1 MFSNYIFFEPGAMGA
16 LTLCTIFIY
25 LDAYDFLLRDFSM
38 EIAEVL
44 QKRPTIIV
52 SFFVTMDNGYY
63 NSLLSIC
70 QEVLT
75 VSQDTGSLSE
85 AIVRNLWSPF
95 SEWVELVLIGNATT
109 WPLFPNGCGKT
120 MYAFVSHNLLFLIYE
135 IYHNMSLHWIGLHCI
150 ATQNFVHWLYPIF
163 KGD

>member
-1 MFSNYIFFEPGAMGA
+1 MFSNYIFFEPDAMGA

-25 LDAYDFLLRDFSM
+25 LGAYDFLLRDFSM

-44 QKRPTIIV
+44 QKRPTTIV
-52 SFFVTMDNGYY
+52 PLFVTMDNGYY

-75 VSQDTGSLSE
+75 VSQDTGSHSE
-85 AIVRNLWSPF
+85 AIVTNLWSPF

-109 WPLFPNGCGKT
+109 
-120 MYAFVSHNLLFLIYE
+120 
-135 IYHNMSLHWIGLHCI
+135 
-150 ATQNFVHWLYPIF
+150 
-163 KGD
+163 

>member
-1 MFSNYIFFEPGAMGA
+1 MFSNYIFFEPDAMGA

-52 SFFVTMDNGYY
+52 PFFVTMDNGYCD
-63 NSLLSIC
+63 SLSSIC

-75 VSQDTGSLSE
+75 VSQGHSVKPLLGTYGALS
-85 AIVRNLWSPF
+85 VNGWS
-95 SEWVELVLIGNATT
+95 
-109 WPLFPNGCGKT
+109 
-120 MYAFVSHNLLFLIYE
+120 
-135 IYHNMSLHWIGLHCI
+135 
-150 ATQNFVHWLYPIF
+150 
-163 KGD
+163 

>member
-1 MFSNYIFFEPGAMGA
+1 MFSNYIFFEPDAMGA

-52 SFFVTMDNGYY
+52 PFFVTMDNGYY
-63 NSLLSIC
+63 NSLSFINLSRSVNC
-70 QEVLT
+70 V
-75 VSQDTGSLSE
+75 TGSLSE

-95 SEWVELVLIGNATT
+95 SQGGVLVIANATT

-120 MYAFVSHNLLFLIYE
+120 MHAFVSHNLLFLIYE